1 MTSSSLYPKFQETLP
16 KFTELREESL
26 KDQQQVAPQAPA
38 APGGV
43 RKTADASEAVASQV
57 PQLLDVLQ
65 LEDALREELLH
76 KGTEFEKQQLQIV
89 DKLERAHEDLA
100 RQWQELDNERKKS
113 TEQQQQQRELLAKE
127 QAELAQYFKEFES
140 EMERRY
146 TWQQQQKQEFEEQW
160 HEELTKRRQTW
171 TSEHEKE
178 RYKLQECFHE
188 LEEQFKG
195 KLAAAQT
202 KAEDRVKS
210 QETTERSASQ
220 AADSTAT
227 FPNEGSQRQS
237 NQGGGGPFMGSP
249 DSGELLQPKLDP
261 EVRARLLGLTPRQAP
276 VAQVARAPPMA
287 RVQSTEASPLQ
298 ARVQREAM
306 TQQTEMIAHQACG
319 AWGACTCGPSSSAC
333 PGAGSAGSSVARA
346 GVAVSAACA
355 AGARPVPAAPGI
367 PLRQGAQPGTE
378 VSEQPWQRSHDAALP
393 RKAELSQ
400 VAPRSNDITC
410 KTLEV
415 TFLDPPGSN
424 GAFRRA
430 RS

>member
-1 MTSSSLYPKFQETLP
+1 MMASSSLYPKFQETLP
-16 KFTELREESL
+16 KFTEPHEESL
-26 KDQQQVAPQAPA
+26 KDLQRIPPQAPVE
-38 APGGV
+38 PGGV
-43 RKTADASEAVASQV
+43 RKTTDASEAVASQV

-89 DKLERAHEDLA
+89 EKLERAHEDLA

-160 HEELTKRRQTW
+160 HQELTKRRQTW

-188 LEEQFKG
+188 LEEQFQG

-210 QETTERSASQ
+210 EETIERSASQ
-220 AADSTAT
+220 AADSAAT
-227 FPNEGSQRQS
+227 FPAGEGNQSQI
-237 NQGGGGPFMGSP
+237 NPGGPFVGSP
-249 DSGELLQPKLDP
+249 DRSGELLQPKLDP
-261 EVRARLLGLTPRQAP
+261 QVRARLLGLTPRHAQATQASP
-276 VAQVARAPPMA
+276 SQA
-287 RVQSTEASPLQ
+287 RVQSTEAT
-298 ARVQREAM
+298 
-306 TQQTEMIAHQACG
+306 TQQTEMIAHQARG
-319 AWGACTCGPSSSAC
+319 AWGACNYEPSTSAR

-355 AGARPVPAAPGI
+355 AGARPIPAAPGI
-367 PLRQGAQPGTE
+367 HLRQGAQPGPEGPE
-378 VSEQPWQRSHDAALP
+378 VSERPWQRSQDEALP
-393 RKAELSQ
+393 RKAELSR
-400 VAPRSNDITC
+400 VAPLSDKITC
-410 KTLEV
+410 KALEV